1 MKNVTSITLLFA
13 LSAILMTTQNTYA
26 QKMLFCDSL
35 SNNKIVGQSTTFN
48 IDDKSSIVTVLLYS
62 EDKPFASS
70 KLVLKFFEV
79 AHDTTEHFL
88 AKLNIDIP
96 PNSRAYWRKL
106 PFSSPNHFKVRA
118 YTTEGDLICAETLTI
133 TARKQA
139 TGNAGFAAV
148 LNEIVNFF
156 PATFNNV
163 KGTLISNDPMLQ
175 SWESTENLPGYDWA
189 SISSFGNSG
198 EYWETTIIETADST
212 EALNKYTEISK
223 LISQAKFD
231 CCVFNPEEEYDY
243 NNPKTSNTKTI
254 TWMPASVNT
263 GKNKE
268 FEYMP
273 LQLRFAYPTKY
284 NKEFT
289 VKLNIG
295 FESSFEKM
303 LHAVKKI
310 KN

>member
-1 MKNVTSITLLFA
+1 MKNVTPATFLFA
-13 LSAILMTTQNTYA
+13 LSAVLITTQTIHA

-48 IDDKSSIVTVLLYS
+48 IDDRSSIVTVLLYS

-70 KLVLKFFEV
+70 KLVLKFFELT
-79 AHDTTEHFL
+79 HDTTEHFL

-133 TARKQA
+133 T
-139 TGNAGFAAV
+139 GFAAV

-163 KGTLISNDPMLQ
+163 KGTVISNDPMLQ

-231 CCVFNPEEEYDY
+231 CCVFIPEEEYDY
-243 NNPKTSNTKTI
+243 NNPKTSNT
-254 TWMPASVNT
+254 
-263 GKNKE
+263 
-268 FEYMP
+268 EYMP
-273 LQLRFAYPTKY
+273 LQLKFAYPTKY

-303 LHAVKKI
+303 LHAVKNI